1 MMPRDY
7 YIAVDIGGTQ
17 LRAACFPGEN
27 TTPSAVQRRPTQ
39 AKGHAPEENLA
50 ATIEA
55 VWPSEGQV
63 LAIGVASPGPID
75 LRHGLVIKAP
85 NIPQWH
91 HFPIVAFLQDRFQ
104 VPVALDNDAN
114 LAALGEWK
122 FGAGKG
128 HHHLIYIT
136 VSTGIGGGV
145 IIDDRLLH
153 GVQGL
158 AGELGHVTVLPDG
171 PLCGCGQRG
180 HLEAIASGTG
190 IASAAAMRIKN
201 GETSVLA
208 PGEDISAREVAE
220 AALAGDAL
228 CQSVLANASE
238 FLGRA
243 LADYLHIFNPTAIII
258 GGGVSKSGDIFLKP
272 MEKALRQSVMTSAYL
287 DGLIIT
293 KTALGDDPGLLGAL
307 ALAQSLVK

>member
-1 MMPRDY
+1 MNN

-17 LRAACFPGEN
+17 LRAACYTEASTLPQ
-27 TTPSAVQRRPTQ
+27 SVVRRPTQ
-39 AKGHAPEENLA
+39 ATDHSPEENLIA
-50 ATIEA
+50 AIEA
-55 VWPSEGQV
+55 VWPADRTVQ
-63 LAIGVASPGPID
+63 AIGVASPGPVD
-75 LRHGLVIKAP
+75 LRQGLVIKAP
-85 NIPQWH
+85 NIPQWRN
-91 HFPIVAFLQDRFQ
+91 FPIVNHLRERFQ

-122 FGAGKG
+122 FGAGRG

-158 AGELGHVTVLPDG
+158 GGELGHVTVLPDG
-171 PLCGCGQRG
+171 PMCGCGQRG

-190 IASAAAMRIKN
+190 ITHAVRERILN
-201 GETSVLA
+201 GELSVIN
-208 PGEDISAREVAE
+208 PSQSFSARDVSE
-220 AALAGDAL
+220 AAIAGDAL
-228 CQSVLANASE
+228 CQSVLAFASH

-243 LADYLHIFNPTAIII
+243 LADFLHIFNPTIIII

-272 MEKALRQSVMTSAYL
+272 MEAALRLAVMSPVYL
-287 DGLIIT
+287 EGLT
-293 KTALGDDPGLLGAL
+293 VTRAALGDDPGLVGAL
-307 ALAQSLVK
+307 ALAQSLVQ